1 MTKAWGLGQPGFS
14 NGAAYADLNNSGAL
28 DLVVNRVNAPAAIY
42 RNHLREANH
51 AHFLRVVLRGEGAN
65 TEGIGAKVLVFAGG
79 TTQMLEQM
87 PTRGYESSVDHR
99 LHFGLGPATRADSLT
114 VVWPN
119 HRVQVLR
126 NVAVDTTLTLSQA
139 AAAAPPLKVTEV
151 RLPRSNAAWCGASCS
166 SANTMFLD
174 VTNTLGIHWRHHENE
189 AYDFE
194 REPLLPHLLSDRG
207 PALAVGDV
215 NGDGLDD
222 LYVGGAKWQSGALFV
237 QQRDGTFRA
246 SAQPAF
252 VSDSLFEDVDAEFF
266 DANGDGHPDLYVVSG
281 GNEFAD
287 GDDALQD
294 RLYLNDG
301 HGSFRRETGALPP
314 MAESGSCVVVGDF
327 NGDGH
332 PDLFVGRRNVA
343 RAYGKAPRSYLLQ
356 NDGVGHFRD
365 VTSDLSPAL
374 ADAGMV
380 TAAAWL
386 DYDHDSKLDLV
397 VTGEWMPVRV
407 FRQENGR
414 FVERTKDAGFARSNG
429 WWNIVTVADVNG
441 DGRPDLVLGNLGLN
455 SYLTASD
462 SQPARAYVGD
472 FAHNRTS
479 AAILSVYRNGASY
492 PVAGRDELLG
502 IIPELRTRYPLY
514 RDFAGKRIDELLPDA
529 QRRQATVLEAYDFA
543 TSVAVNKG
551 DGTFSLQ
558 PLPREAQLSTVD
570 AVLAED
576 FDGDGRTDLLLAG
589 NDYGVPPVF
598 GRYDASFGLLL
609 RGAPIGAGAAERLFE
624 PVNPAES
631 GLVLE
636 GQVRHIRALRRATG
650 GRLVVA
656 ARNDDVLQVLQFSRP
671 IPSTASSRP

>member
-1 MTKAWGLGQPGFS
+1 M
-14 NGAAYADLNNSGAL
+14 
-28 DLVVNRVNAPAAIY
+28 
-42 RNHLREANH
+42 
-51 AHFLRVVLRGEGAN
+51 
-65 TEGIGAKVLVFAGG
+65 
-79 TTQMLEQM
+79 
-87 PTRGYESSVDHR
+87 
-99 LHFGLGPATRADSLT
+99 
-114 VVWPN
+114 
-119 HRVQVLR
+119 LR